1 MQIDFKK
8 YIAESKKTYNFKVGL
23 AGMLADDT
31 GDRLESLMTEIPLTE
46 LLRSWSWDKK
56 DYRIELVKE
65 ANKILDEKYNYHII
79 PIQKKALDFPALE
92 NTEVTYFDI
101 EVEYPTTTSVL
112 EQYLKDSLGL
122 PANHVVVR
130 KPGDPLVAIQEE
142 PKANGDKKA
151 NLESDYPKSDSAATK
166 TAGDSRVMELLKE
179 LEKVRKDRDAPDA
192 AKDVKVNPE
201 GNKGIMEK

>member
-31 GDRLESLMTEIPLTE
+31 GDRLESAMQKF
-46 LLRSWSWDKK
+46 SVVNMSNGKK
-56 DYRIELVKE
+56 T
-65 ANKILDEKYNYHII
+65 

-112 EQYLKDSLGL
+112 EEYLKHTLGL
-122 PANHVVVR
+122 AENHIVVR
-130 KPGDPLVAIQEE
+130 KPGDPTNQEVE
-142 PKANGDKKA
+142 KEEGDGKA
-151 NLESDYPKSDSAATK
+151 NLESEYPKADAKAQK

>member
-31 GDRLESLMTEIPLTE
+31 GDRLESLMQKF
-46 LLRSWSWDKK
+46 SVVNMSNGKK
-56 DYRIELVKE
+56 T
-65 ANKILDEKYNYHII
+65 

-179 LEKVRKDRDAPDA
+179 LEKVRKDREAPDA
-192 AKDVKVNPE
+192 SKDVKTNPE
-201 GNKGIMEK
+201 GDKGIMEK